1 MNGNQ
6 SHVSW
11 RDLRKRAIDRLLDQ
25 TVLGPRPEVSPVRSR
40 DWSRSPIFATLA
52 VWLFLLLICLP
63 QPVAA
68 QGQPVDDIL
77 PTPPTDETLPAP
89 DSVQVE
95 PTARDEAIAERLQTI
110 LAATEWFEQPTVAV
124 REGVVF
130 LDGRTRRE
138 EYRTWAGDLAR
149 NTQDVVAVVNR
160 LQVVE
165 RSPWDFTPAFDE
177 LNNIARSVVQ
187 ALPLIGFALLVLVIA
202 WFAARL
208 TAQVMRYLLHR
219 QITNSFLR
227 NLTALTLSIPVF
239 LLGLYLVLQIAG
251 LTRLAVTVLGGTGIA
266 GLIVGITFRDIMEN
280 FLATILISTR
290 NPFRTGDRI
299 EVAGHVGIVQ
309 RVTTRATVLAA
320 LNGDHILIPNAVVY
334 KSTIINYTVNP
345 NRRLNFEVSIGYKD
359 PIGQAQETILDVL
372 LDHPAI
378 LKEPEPL
385 VLVNALTSTAVN
397 LQIGI
402 WFNSQ
407 QYEENKLRSAAI
419 RLVKRALQDEGF
431 SLPDPTRQVIFPSGV
446 PVQIVEQR
454 RNGAGRAQPAQP
466 TPEPTPEG
474 AATATEAEGGLQS
487 DNQRIRQQANLA
499 RVPEEETNLLES
511 SAEDTP
517 RLPADSGG

>member
-1 MNGNQ
+1 MGCATTIYGN
-6 SHVSW
+6 
-11 RDLRKRAIDRLLDQ
+11 R
-25 TVLGPRPEVSPVRSR
+25 GRS
-40 DWSRSPIFATLA
+40 LA
-52 VWLFLLLICLP
+52 RGLLLLIGLLLWLP
-63 QPVAA
+63 QPVMA
-68 QGQPVDDIL
+68 QGEPGDDAL
-77 PTPPTDETLPAP
+77 PTTTAEETLPAP
-89 DSVQVE
+89 DTVQVE

-110 LAATEWFEQPTVAV
+110 LQATEWFEQPTVAV

-165 RSPWDFTPAFDE
+165 RSPWDFTPALNE
-177 LNNIARSVVQ
+177 LHSLWRSIVQ

-202 WFAARL
+202 WVAAQQTARAARH
-208 TAQVMRYLLHR
+208 LLR
-219 QITNSFLR
+219 RRMVNSFLR
-227 NLTALTLSIPVF
+227 DLVAILISIPVF
-239 LLGLYLVLQIAG
+239 LLGLYLVLQMAG

-266 GLIVGITFRDIMEN
+266 GLIVGIAFRDIMEN

-320 LNGDHILIPNAVVY
+320 LNGNHILIPNAVVY

-345 NRRLNFEVSIGYKD
+345 NRRLNFAVSIGYKD
-359 PIGQAQETILDVL
+359 PIGQAQTTILDVL

-385 VLVNALTSTAVN
+385 VLVDALGPAAVD
-397 LQIGI
+397 LQVAF

-407 QYEENKLRSAAI
+407 QYEEIKVRSAAI
-419 RLVKRALQDEGF
+419 RLVKRALQDDGF
-431 SLPDPTRQVIFPSGV
+431 SLPDPARQIVFPSGV
-446 PVQIVEQR
+446 PVQITEQR
-454 RNGAGRAQPAQP
+454 RNGGVRVPPSQPPPAP
-466 TPEPTPEG
+466 IAEG
-474 AATATEAEGGLQS
+474 TATATEAEGGLQS
-487 DNQRIRQQANLA
+487 DNQRIQQQANLA
-499 RVPEEETNLLES
+499 RVPEEETNLLEE
-511 SAEDTP
+511 AEG
-517 RLPADSGG
+517 R

>member
-1 MNGNQ
+1 MG
-6 SHVSW
+6 
-11 RDLRKRAIDRLLDQ
+11 KRPKRCWGGW
-25 TVLGPRPEVSPVRSR
+25 V
-40 DWSRSPIFATLA
+40 
-52 VWLFLLLICLP
+52 LLLCGLLWWP

-68 QGQPVDDIL
+68 QGEPLDDAI
-77 PTPPTDETLPAP
+77 PTVAADETLEAP
-89 DSVQVE
+89 STVQVQ

-110 LAATEWFEQPTVAV
+110 LQATEWFDQPTVTV

-165 RSPWDFTPAFDE
+165 RSPWDFTPALNE
-177 LNNIARSVVQ
+177 LRSLWRSIVQ
-187 ALPLIGFALLVLVIA
+187 ALPLIGFTLLILLITWIA
-202 WFAARL
+202 AQQTTRAARYFL
-208 TAQVMRYLLHR
+208 RR
-219 QITNSFLR
+219 RIGNSFLR
-227 NLTALTLSIPVF
+227 GLVAMAVSIPVF
-239 LLGLYLVLQIAG
+239 LLGLYLVLQMAG

-266 GLIVGITFRDIMEN
+266 GLIVGIAFRDIMEN

-290 NPFRTGDRI
+290 NPFRTGDRV

-320 LNGDHILIPNAVVY
+320 LNGNHILIPNAVVY

-345 NRRLNFEVSIGYKD
+345 NRRLNFAVSIGYKD
-359 PIGQAQETILDVL
+359 PIGQAQTTILDVL

-385 VLVNALTSTAVN
+385 VLVDALGSAAVD
-397 LQIGI
+397 LQVTF

-407 QYEENKLRSAAI
+407 QYEEIKVRSAAI
-419 RLVKRALQDEGF
+419 RLVKRALQDGGF
-431 SLPDPTRQVIFPSGV
+431 SLPDPTRSVIFPSGV
-446 PVQIVEQR
+446 PVQLTEQR
-454 RNGAGRAQPAQP
+454 RNGPPHGPPSQP
-466 TPEPTPEG
+466 TPTPIAEG

-487 DNQRIRQQANLA
+487 DNQRIQQQANLA

-511 SAEDTP
+511 NAETTP
-517 RLPADSGG
+517 RSQETGAS

>member
-1 MNGNQ
+1 
-6 SHVSW
+6 
-11 RDLRKRAIDRLLDQ
+11 LARLL
-25 TVLGPRPEVSPVRSR
+25 
-40 DWSRSPIFATLA
+40 
-52 VWLFLLLICLP
+52 LLLVCLLLCLP

-68 QGQPVDDIL
+68 QGDPVDDIL
-77 PTPPTDETLPAP
+77 PTPPADETLPAP
-89 DSVQVE
+89 STVQVE

-110 LAATEWFEQPTVAV
+110 LQATEWFDQPAVTV

-165 RSPWDFTPAFDE
+165 RSPWDFTPALTE
-177 LNNIARSVVQ
+177 LRRIGRSVVQ
-187 ALPLIGFALLVLVIA
+187 ALPLIGFTLLILVIT
-202 WFAARL
+202 WVAARQ
-208 TAQVMRYLLHR
+208 TTRVARRLLR
-219 QITNSFLR
+219 RRIVNSFLR
-227 NLTALTLSIPVF
+227 DLVAMAVSIPVF
-239 LLGLYLVLQIAG
+239 LLGLYLVLQMAG

-266 GLIVGITFRDIMEN
+266 GLIVGIAFRDIMEN

-290 NPFRTGDRI
+290 NPFRTGDRV

-320 LNGDHILIPNAVVY
+320 LNGNHILIPNAVVY

-345 NRRLNFEVSIGYKD
+345 NRRLNFAVSIGYKD
-359 PIGQAQETILDVL
+359 PIGQAQTTILDVL

-385 VLVNALTSTAVN
+385 VLVDALGSAAVD
-397 LQIGI
+397 LQVAF

-407 QYEENKLRSAAI
+407 QYEEIKVRSAAI
-419 RLVKRALQDEGF
+419 RLVKRALQDGGF
-431 SLPDPTRQVIFPSGV
+431 SLPDPTRSVIFPSGV
-446 PVQIVEQR
+446 PVQLTEQR
-454 RNGAGRAQPAQP
+454 RNGSPRVPPSQP
-466 TPEPTPEG
+466 TPAPIAEG

-487 DNQRIRQQANLA
+487 DNQRIQQQANLA

-511 SAEDTP
+511 NAETTP
-517 RLPADSGG
+517 RSQETGAS